1 MPARRSSGLRPAVI
15 GRAAVGTLLR
25 RGSCTSLVRFGALW
39 ITFCCVGAPASAEIG
54 ATVSVFSD
62 SRFRGYSLSDGRPV
76 ATLDLSYDDSSGF
89 YADAAA
95 TGVLQQSGDPAF
107 LGAQLNGGYA
117 RQLRSGTT
125 LDFGVLYSTYSHYSH
140 GGGRKSYG
148 EVYAGIARGAFSSRI
163 FLSPHYSEAGLW
175 TAYGEIN
182 GHISPARKW
191 SLDAHAGM
199 LLPLRSPNNSDNYR
213 PAFDARLGVSR
224 EFGPLSLHASWVL
237 GKHGREYYGDRSRG
251 GSAFVL
257 GATWAL

>member
-1 MPARRSSGLRPAVI
+1 MPARRSSVRQPAVI
-15 GRAAVGTLLR
+15 AHAAAHALLR
-25 RGSCTSLVRFGALW
+25 RGSSTSLVRLGAVW
-39 ITFCCVGAPASAEIG
+39 IIVCCVAAPASAEIG

-76 ATLDLSYDDSSGF
+76 ATFDFAYDDSSGL

-95 TGVLQQSGDPAF
+95 TGVLGQGGDPAL
-107 LGAQLNGGYA
+107 LGAQLNGGFA
-117 RQLRSGTT
+117 KQLQSGTT
-125 LDFGVLYSTYSHYSH
+125 LDFGILYSTYSHYSH

-148 EVYAGIARGAFSSRI
+148 ELYAGIARGAFSSRI

-191 SLDAHAGM
+191 SIDAHAGL
-199 LLPLRSPNNSDNYR
+199 LLPLRTQDNSESYR

-224 EFGPLSLHASWVL
+224 EFGPFSLHASWVL
-237 GKHGREYYGDRSRG
+237 GEHGREYYGDRSRG

>member
-1 MPARRSSGLRPAVI
+1 MPMKTA
-15 GRAAVGTLLR
+15 GTQHFIER
-25 RGSCTSLVRFGALW
+25 TYR
-39 ITFCCVGAPASAEIG
+39 E
-54 ATVSVFSD
+54 
-62 SRFRGYSLSDGRPV
+62 
-76 ATLDLSYDDSSGF
+76 
-89 YADAAA
+89 
-95 TGVLQQSGDPAF
+95 
-107 LGAQLNGGYA
+107 
-117 RQLRSGTT
+117 SGTFQWARETYKNAEEAT

-140 GGGRKSYG
+140 GGARKSYG

-199 LLPLRSPNNSDNYR
+199 LLPLRSPNNSDDYR